1 MNLVRKIGLFSLLLL
16 LLACSTRGKVDALQ
30 HTAHLHS
37 ERLLR
42 DSIFVH
48 DSIFIERR
56 ADTVVRERMR
66 TLFRERVRVDTFL
79 LRDTLYKERVVSV
92 KGVEKGFPSALQL
105 FMCALLLCV
114 VWCLLRFF
122 SLRN

>member
-1 MNLVRKIGLFSLLLL
+1 MSLVRRVGLCSILLLL
-16 LLACSTRGKVDALQ
+16 FACGAREKLDAL
-30 HTAHLHS
+30 HSSAEVRS

-56 ADTVVRERMR
+56 ADTVVRERVR

-79 LRDTLYKERVVSV
+79 LRDTLYRERVVSV
-92 KGVEKGFPSALQL
+92 EGAGNSLPGAWQL
-105 FMCALLLCV
+105 FLCV
-114 VWCLLRFF
+114 VLVGIAWRVLRLF
-122 SLRN
+122 S

>member
-1 MNLVRKIGLFSLLLL
+1 MNLVRKIGLFSLVLL
-16 LLACSTRGKVDALQ
+16 LLACGTRGKVDALH

-42 DSIFVH
+42 DSIFVR

-56 ADTVVRERMR
+56 ADTVVRERVR

-79 LRDTLYKERVVSV
+79 LRDTLYRERVVSV
-92 KGVEKGFPSALQL
+92 ERAAKSFPSALQL
-105 FMCALLLCV
+105 FLCV
-114 VWCLLRFF
+114 VLLCAVWRFF
-122 SLRN
+122 SLRK